1 MKTVEV
7 DTSKIVAKIGFK
19 IGLNNKGGREMW
31 GLRLVDQ
38 DDEFIVDESW
48 KNDGNEEAKA
58 NWIYEFVKEG
68 HEIVGV

>member
-1 MKTVEV
+1 
-7 DTSKIVAKIGFK
+7 
-19 IGLNNKGGREMW
+19 MW

-38 DDEFIVDESW
+38 DDEFIVDECW
-48 KNDGNEEAKA
+48 KNDEKEEAKA